1 MQAVVFFSTV
11 IVTLE
16 KALAM
21 TNCDFSLVKK
31 QLSLAKSKNATSQK
45 AYFKN
50 LLNAQK
56 QLSKDNPV
64 IPLCTEVEDHLVN
77 SNLRGVLWNTTG
89 TADYTR
95 AYFK

>member
-1 MQAVVFFSTV
+1 
-11 IVTLE
+11 
-16 KALAM
+16 M
-21 TNCDFSLVKK
+21 TNCDFSLVNK

-56 QLSKDNPV
+56 QLSKDNPA

>member
-1 MQAVVFFSTV
+1 MSE
-11 IVTLE
+11 LE
-16 KALAM
+16 TQELNNSHNFGKY
-21 TNCDFSLVKK
+21 TSKNFNK

>member
-1 MQAVVFFSTV
+1 MSE
-11 IVTLE
+11 LE
-16 KALAM
+16 THELNNSHNFGKY
-21 TNCDFSLVKK
+21 TSKNFNK

-56 QLSKDNPV
+56 QLSKGNPV

>member
-1 MQAVVFFSTV
+1 MSE
-11 IVTLE
+11 LE
-16 KALAM
+16 TQELNNSHNFGKD
-21 TNCDFSLVKK
+21 TSKNFNK

-64 IPLCTEVEDHLVN
+64 IPLCTEAEDHLVN
-77 SNLRGVLWNTTG
+77 SNLRGV
-89 TADYTR
+89 
-95 AYFK
+95 